1 MRCDELLAILNEYI
15 DGEIDPRVC
24 DELEAHL
31 AECDPCRVVVDNTR
45 QTIRLYRNEQ
55 EIELPAE
62 FRQRLHQSLRDKWR
76 QRQRDDRSNQP

>member
-1 MRCDELLAILNEYI
+1 MRCDELLAILNDYI
-15 DGEIDPRVC
+15 DGEVDPSIC
-24 DELEAHL
+24 QELDKHL
-31 AECDPCRVVVDNTR
+31 AECDPCRVVVDNMR

-76 QRQRDDRSNQP
+76 QRQGDDESQQP